1 MNMKDVAGWV
11 RANWMYAGLVAA
23 LFLIALAPVVAQ
35 GAGAAFF
42 LVYLQLPA
50 YMLHQVEEHA
60 GDRFRRFVNE
70 TIGGGKNVLTTEA
83 VLVINIPCVWG
94 IYLAD
99 IYCVRFVAA
108 GLGLIGTYAMLIN
121 AVTHLAAAGVKRCTN
136 PGVWSAAFLFLP
148 LGLASFVAIVREG
161 ATWSDHVIGLAIAVC
176 LHIAIVAH
184 VKRAAA
190 TAPVFTPRSHD
201 AIA

>member
-1 MNMKDVAGWV
+1 MTVKDVTGWV
-11 RANWMYAGLVAA
+11 RANWMYGGLVAA
-23 LFLIALAPVVAQ
+23 LFLIALAPVVGQ
-35 GAGAAFF
+35 GAGTAFL

-70 TIGGGKNVLTTEA
+70 TIGGGKDVLTTEA

-99 IYCVRFVAA
+99 IYFVRFLAA

-121 AVTHLAAAGVKRCTN
+121 AVTHLAAVGVKRRAN

-148 LGLASFVAIVREG
+148 LGLASLVAIVREG
-161 ATWSDHVIGLAIAVC
+161 ATWSDHVIGLAIAIC
-176 LHIAIVAH
+176 LHVAIIAH
-184 VKRAAA
+184 VKRAGP
-190 TAPVFTPRSHD
+190 TAPVFMPERQGTP
-201 AIA
+201 A